1 MGARRVRCR
10 AGFSWSSTSSPRVPT
25 PVGSPCS
32 PRTERPTAPRW
43 SPLPPRCASRAFPA
57 LFSPPRGASGAPSDG
72 PWEHLHVTCDL
83 IDPCGALNP
92 DLLVGVAPQR
102 GTSADDISTAGKS
115 KALSRA
121 VPRFWAHRLE
131 SSWQASNVGVFEF
144 ENSCPQRHTIWKFGH
159 TKKSP
164 RKKKVFP
171 LPRRNV
177 ANSVRRAQ

>member
-1 MGARRVRCR
+1 MIDGCAPGSMSGGFLMVFHVVAARADPGWLTVLATNGETHGAAMV
-10 AGFSWSSTSSPRVPT
+10 AA
-25 PVGSPCS
+25 
-32 PRTERPTAPRW
+32 PTAMR
-43 SPLPPRCASRAFPA
+43 SRAFPA

-144 ENSCPQRHTIWKFGH
+144 EICVTAPYDLEVWAHQ
-159 TKKSP
+159 KKP
-164 RKKKVFP
+164 
-171 LPRRNV
+171 
-177 ANSVRRAQ
+177 A